1 MGSGELGMY
10 RDLSIVGIISLILL
24 VVAAI
29 VFFTWLFWTFSGMI
43 MDYMGATKYGWVFQ
57 LVLTLILF
65 AIVSGIGRIGMSD

>member
-1 MGSGELGMY
+1 MY